1 VLALSPSLYALST
14 IAQQQR
20 EAQKKFNMAS
30 EFRKFLY
37 FSCIALLHISSHCL
51 LVHSILS
58 SLSFSSLSLSLS
70 SDVRVFHSSD
80 VVYVAA
86 QWKQMGWG
94 CTVSPLLG
102 AEFSLARKFHNLL
115 AKTKLQ
121 LIIMQR
127 KACKFT
133 YRNVIP
139 STSSSSSF
147 LHAGFNSN
155 N

>member
-1 VLALSPSLYALST
+1 
-14 IAQQQR
+14 
-20 EAQKKFNMAS
+20 M
-30 EFRKFLY
+30 
-37 FSCIALLHISSHCL
+37 
-51 LVHSILS
+51 
-58 SLSFSSLSLSLS
+58 
-70 SDVRVFHSSD
+70 RVFHSSD